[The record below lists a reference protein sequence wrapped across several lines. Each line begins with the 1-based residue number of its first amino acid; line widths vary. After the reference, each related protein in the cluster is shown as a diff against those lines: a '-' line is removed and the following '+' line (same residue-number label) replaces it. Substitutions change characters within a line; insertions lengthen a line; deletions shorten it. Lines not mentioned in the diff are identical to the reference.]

1 MRKNTKFICVYLRC
15 TWADK
20 LMQLYA
26 PKILLLLNQQEKKQ
40 RPRSIS
46 IPGGFV
52 PPNYINNLVG
62 FIYTN
67 RIIVGL
73 LCYLRFLGSEMKRCA
88 LDRKHALLENVWL
101 LCCFVSLSVID
112 FLVACYE
119 R

>member
-1 MRKNTKFICVYLRC
+1 MHLGGQVDATIRSKNITFVKSAGKKATPQIHKHTGRLR
-15 TWADK
+15 AA
-20 LMQLYA
+20 QLY
-26 PKILLLLNQQEKKQ
+26 KQ
-40 RPRSIS
+40 
-46 IPGGFV
+46 PGR
-52 PPNYINNLVG
+52 